1 MKADKFGATAKGRRA
16 PGQMNKTEAAYY
28 EYLKARGDVAVIEF
42 EKTSFRLAERCTYTP
57 DFMVVLKDGEAQFH
71 EVKGSKAIFQDDAKV
86 KIKVAAGMVP
96 FRFFVAI
103 PAKGRKGQWDIE
115 EVKPWKIPF

>member
-1 MKADKFGATAKGRRA
+1 MKADKFGATAKGRKK
-16 PGQMNKTEAAYY
+16 PGSMNKTEEAYFR
-28 EYLKARGDVAVIEF
+28 YLKSRDDVDVIEF
-42 EKTSFRLAERCTYTP
+42 EKTAFRLAERCSYTP
-57 DFMVVLKDGEAQFH
+57 DFMVMLKDGEVQFH

-103 PAKGRKGQWDIE
+103 PAKGKKGEWDIE
-115 EVKPWKIPF
+115 EVKRS